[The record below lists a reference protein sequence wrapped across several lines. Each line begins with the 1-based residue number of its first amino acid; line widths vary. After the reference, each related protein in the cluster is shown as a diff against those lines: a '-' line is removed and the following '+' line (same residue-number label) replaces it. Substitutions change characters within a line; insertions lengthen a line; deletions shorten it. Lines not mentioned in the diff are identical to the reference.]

1 MMYSGLLETDSFG
14 RRHRQRGQHDP
25 VDELIRRSG
34 LRTYRYERNA
44 DSRRRILAELQRG
57 VCRRELFS
65 LNHVAQRIAEEAHAS
80 KLSSPLLAKY
90 QTVLWQSKSFTPEPD
105 RGAFPLRER
114 MLRLRPDLLDL
125 ETLVANYDRS
135 ILYKCNVVLTQDIVA
150 AGLRASGIG
159 TVVMVHANGAAY
171 EVEFMTLG
179 GKRWPS

>member
-1 MMYSGLLETDSFG
+1 MPASCRPRCWPSTKPFFG
-14 RRHRQRGQHDP
+14 SPRAS
-25 VDELIRRSG
+25 RRS
-34 LRTYRYERNA
+34 
-44 DSRRRILAELQRG
+44 RIG
-57 VCRRELFS
+57 
-65 LNHVAQRIAEEAHAS
+65 
-80 KLSSPLLAKY
+80 
-90 QTVLWQSKSFTPEPD
+90 
-105 RGAFPLRER
+105 GAFPLRER